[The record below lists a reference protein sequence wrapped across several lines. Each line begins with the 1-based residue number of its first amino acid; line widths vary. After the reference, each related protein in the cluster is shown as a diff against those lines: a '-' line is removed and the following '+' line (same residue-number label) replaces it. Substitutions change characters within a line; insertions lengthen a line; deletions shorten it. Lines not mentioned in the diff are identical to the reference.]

1 MEPASGVVVV
11 PDEEQVGLIEEAL
24 GIEIN
29 QPVERAER
37 RREPGREDDVV
48 EAAGRAVREACAL
61 GRRSGVGSE
70 TTAARLTLENLA
82 RCRAAIYPFLAG
94 YRLQGYI
101 QGSSADGP

>member
-37 RREPGREDDVV
+37 RREAGRE
-48 EAAGRAVREACAL
+48 
-61 GRRSGVGSE
+61 GVGI
-70 TTAARLTLENLA
+70 ARN
-82 RCRAAIYPFLAG
+82 AG
-94 YRLQGYI
+94 GVMA
-101 QGSSADGP
+101 GT